1 MRRLTKVLLKL
12 ARLGA
17 LLVAREPE
25 WEVSFWQA
33 QSRHGAMSDLSPLC
47 DLIRSGHRWR

>member
-25 WEVSFWQA
+25 WEVSFW
-33 QSRHGAMSDLSPLC
+33 HFSDVAFERR
-47 DLIRSGHRWR
+47 DV